1 MSDVLQDV
9 AFELSQKYSG
19 DELFNAIKQRMPD
32 MSNFY
37 IRSVIE
43 WLEGGDVEVVEDQPK

>member
-1 MSDVLQDV
+1 MSDVLQEV

-19 DELFNAIKQRMPD
+19 DELFNSIKQRMPEMPD
-32 MSNFY
+32 FY

>member
-19 DELFNAIKQRMPD
+19 DELFNAIKQRMPEMPD
-32 MSNFY
+32 FY
-37 IRSVIE
+37 IMSVMQWID
-43 WLEGGDVEVVEDQPK
+43 GGDREIVEDQSE

>member
-19 DELFNAIKQRMPD
+19 DELFNAIKQRMPEMPD
-32 MSNFY
+32 FY